1 MAKKIVRA
9 HQKLADGS
17 YDTLHYETE
26 KAAIVDFEHT
36 HDDRYYTEAEMN
48 TKLNAKEPAFTKNNA
63 FNKNFGTGGHC
74 MPRQRQP
81 PVQCAAGKQH
91 HNEPVRHYFNNKL
104 LVRRCKHAFEF

>member
-63 FNKNFGTGGHC
+63 FNKNFGT
-74 MPRQRQP
+74 
-81 PVQCAAGKQH
+81 AAGTVCQGDSRLS
-91 HNEPVRHYFNNKL
+91 NA
-104 LVRRCKHAFEF
+104 RRASNITMSLSGTTLTINYS

>member
-63 FNKNFGTGGHC
+63 FNKNFGT
-74 MPRQRQP
+74 
-81 PVQCAAGKQH
+81 AAGTVCQG
-91 HNEPVRHYFNNKL
+91 NDSRLSNARWASNITMSLSGTTLTINYS
-104 LVRRCKHAFEF
+104 

>member
-48 TKLNAKEPAFTKNNA
+48 TKLHSIKTSAQRRALYAKATTAACPMR
-63 FNKNFGTGGHC
+63 GG
-74 MPRQRQP
+74 QATSQ
-81 PVQCAAGKQH
+81 
-91 HNEPVRHYFNNKL
+91 
-104 LVRRCKHAFEF
+104 

>member
-48 TKLNAKEPAFTKNNA
+48 TKLNAKEPAF
-63 FNKNFGTGGHC
+63 
-74 MPRQRQP
+74 RQATSQ
-81 PVQCAAGKQH
+81 
-91 HNEPVRHYFNNKL
+91 
-104 LVRRCKHAFEF
+104 